1 MKKQNKE
8 VTLKQIVREYVS
20 PSKEVFRAVDNVS
33 LEIHAGE
40 FVTLLGPSGCGKT
53 TTLRM
58 IAGFE
63 TPTSGEICI
72 GGERVNALTP
82 DKRDTAMVFQS
93 YALFPHYNVYNN
105 ISFGLRLQ
113 KISEKE
119 ISERVHA
126 IMELVGLTGMEER
139 FPNQLSGGQQQRVA
153 LARALVIQPDVL
165 LMDEPLSNLDA
176 KLRVE
181 MRTVIKEIQ
190 KQVGITTVYVTHD
203 QEEAMAISD
212 RIAVLSAGTIHHCG
226 EPKNI
231 YQRPADIFVATFI
244 GKSNLLSAKLVAEDG
259 KGVLTFQ
266 NGYSVVIP
274 DVRPD
279 EIRDRD
285 VTLSVRPEEMHVSL
299 CKDKSAQPGL
309 HGTIRDSVFLGSN
322 THYFVD
328 LETGEPVEIIQE
340 SEIDS
345 ILPPGSKVVLTL
357 KEKKVNLFDPESTK
371 SIMSGIRNSA
381 VPAEEG

>member
-1 MKKQNKE
+1 
-8 VTLKQIVREYVS
+8 
-20 PSKEVFRAVDNVS
+20 
-33 LEIHAGE
+33 
-40 FVTLLGPSGCGKT
+40 
-53 TTLRM
+53 
-58 IAGFE
+58 
-63 TPTSGEICI
+63 
-72 GGERVNALTP
+72 
-82 DKRDTAMVFQS
+82 
-93 YALFPHYNVYNN
+93 
-105 ISFGLRLQ
+105 
-113 KISEKE
+113 
-119 ISERVHA
+119 
-126 IMELVGLTGMEER
+126 
-139 FPNQLSGGQQQRVA
+139 
-153 LARALVIQPDVL
+153 
-165 LMDEPLSNLDA
+165 MDEPLSNLDA

-181 MRTVIKEIQ
+181 MRTGDPVRSSSE
-190 KQVGITTVYVTHD
+190 VGITTVYVTHD
-203 QEEAMAISD
+203 QEEAMSICD
-212 RIAVLSAGTIHHCG
+212 RIAVLSAGTIQHCG

-231 YQRPADIFVATFI
+231 YQRPANLFVATFI

-279 EIRDRD
+279 EIRNRD

-299 CKDKSAQPGL
+299 CQDKSSQPGL

-340 SEIDS
+340 SEINS

-357 KEKKVNLFDPESTK
+357 KEKKVEPLRIRSLQK
-371 SIMSGIRNSA
+371 SIISGIRNSA

>member
-82 DKRDTAMVFQS
+82 GKRDTAMVFQS

-153 LARALVIQPDVL
+153 LARALVSEPGVML
-165 LMDEPLSNLDA
+165 FDEPLSNLDA
-176 KLRVE
+176 KLRTS
-181 MRTVIKEIQ
+181 MRNEIKKIQ
-190 KQVGITTVYVTHD
+190 RRLGLTSIYVTHD
-203 QEEAMAISD
+203 QTEAMALSD
-212 RIAVLSAGTIHHCG
+212 RIIIMNHGCIEQIGTPNEIYFH
-226 EPKNI
+226 PKSK
-231 YQRPADIFVATFI
+231 FVADFI
-244 GKSNLLSAKLVAEDG
+244 GRSNFVDCTVFAADAEQVTMNMLGTKITVAQQAGAQVMAGSQVSCILRPESILIG
-259 KGVLTFQ
+259 KTGVLT
-266 NGYSVVIP
+266 
-274 DVRPD
+274 
-279 EIRDRD
+279 
-285 VTLSVRPEEMHVSL
+285 
-299 CKDKSAQPGL
+299 
-309 HGTIRDSVFLGSN
+309 GTVQTATFMGAMME
-322 THYFVD
+322 YFVD
-328 LETGEPVEIIQE
+328 VNGTTFIVEDYDFVRGGTFAEGETVGL
-340 SEIDS
+340 SWKKD
-345 ILPPGSKVVLTL
+345 TL
-357 KEKKVNLFDPESTK
+357 HYIKL
-371 SIMSGIRNSA
+371 
-381 VPAEEG
+381 

>member
-1 MKKQNKE
+1 
-8 VTLKQIVREYVS
+8 
-20 PSKEVFRAVDNVS
+20 
-33 LEIHAGE
+33 
-40 FVTLLGPSGCGKT
+40 
-53 TTLRM
+53 
-58 IAGFE
+58 
-63 TPTSGEICI
+63 
-72 GGERVNALTP
+72 
-82 DKRDTAMVFQS
+82 
-93 YALFPHYNVYNN
+93 
-105 ISFGLRLQ
+105 
-113 KISEKE
+113 
-119 ISERVHA
+119 
-126 IMELVGLTGMEER
+126 
-139 FPNQLSGGQQQRVA
+139 
-153 LARALVIQPDVL
+153 
-165 LMDEPLSNLDA
+165 MDEPLSNLDA

-231 YQRPADIFVATFI
+231 YQRPADLFVATFI

>member
-1 MKKQNKE
+1 M
-8 VTLKQIVREYVS
+8 
-20 PSKEVFRAVDNVS
+20 
-33 LEIHAGE
+33 
-40 FVTLLGPSGCGKT
+40 
-53 TTLRM
+53 
-58 IAGFE
+58 
-63 TPTSGEICI
+63 
-72 GGERVNALTP
+72 
-82 DKRDTAMVFQS
+82 
-93 YALFPHYNVYNN
+93 
-105 ISFGLRLQ
+105 
-113 KISEKE
+113 
-119 ISERVHA
+119 
-126 IMELVGLTGMEER
+126 
-139 FPNQLSGGQQQRVA
+139 
-153 LARALVIQPDVL
+153 
-165 LMDEPLSNLDA
+165 
-176 KLRVE
+176 
-181 MRTVIKEIQ
+181 
-190 KQVGITTVYVTHD
+190 
-203 QEEAMAISD
+203 
-212 RIAVLSAGTIHHCG
+212 
-226 EPKNI
+226 
-231 YQRPADIFVATFI
+231 
-244 GKSNLLSAKLVAEDG
+244 AEDG

-299 CKDKSAQPGL
+299 CQDKSSQPGL

>member
-1 MKKQNKE
+1 MSVTITIKDAVKKYGETTVIPGLSLTIKE
-8 VTLKQIVREYVS
+8 
-20 PSKEVFRAVDNVS
+20 
-33 LEIHAGE
+33 GE
-40 FVTLLGPSGCGKT
+40 LFTLLGPSGCGKT
-53 TTLRM
+53 TLLRM
-58 IAGFE
+58 IAGFNTIE
-63 TPTSGEICI
+63 
-72 GGERVNALTP
+72 GGDFYFN
-82 DKRDTAMVFQS
+82 DKRINDMDPGKRGIGMVFQN
-93 YALFPHYNVYNN
+93 YAIFPNMSVRKNVE
-105 ISFGLRLQ
+105 FGL
-113 KISEKE
+113 KYKKMSKE
-119 ISERVHA
+119 EMQAATDKFLKLVHVDEYA
-126 IMELVGLTGMEER
+126 DRMPDR
-139 FPNQLSGGQQQRVA
+139 LSGGQQQRVA

-231 YQRPADIFVATFI
+231 YQRPADLFVATFI

-285 VTLSVRPEEMHVSL
+285 VTLSVRPEEMHVSP
-299 CKDKSAQPGL
+299 CQDKSSQPGL

-345 ILPPGSKVVLTL
+345 ILPPGSKVVLML

>member
-1 MKKQNKE
+1 MSLLVDIEKKLGAFTLHAQFETSGGIMALLGASGSGKS
-8 VTLKQIVREYVS
+8 VTLKCIAGIMTPDRGRIVL
-20 PSKEVFRAVDNVS
+20 D
-33 LEIHAGE
+33 
-40 FVTLLGPSGCGKT
+40 GKT
-53 TTLRM
+53 LFDSE
-58 IAGFE
+58 A
-63 TPTSGEICI
+63 
-72 GGERVNALTP
+72 RVNLTP
-82 DKRDTAMVFQS
+82 QQRRVGYLFQQ
-93 YALFPHYNVYNN
+93 YALFPNMTVMQN
-105 ISFGLRLQ
+105 ILCGVRSGTKAERRRKVQDSLRRFRLEGL
-113 KISEKE
+113 EKKYP
-119 ISERVHA
+119 A
-126 IMELVGLTGMEER
+126 Q
-139 FPNQLSGGQQQRVA
+139 FSGGQQQRVA

-231 YQRPADIFVATFI
+231 YQRPADLFVATFI

-299 CKDKSAQPGL
+299 CRDKSSQPGL

-357 KEKKVNLFDPESTK
+357 REKKVNLFDSESTK